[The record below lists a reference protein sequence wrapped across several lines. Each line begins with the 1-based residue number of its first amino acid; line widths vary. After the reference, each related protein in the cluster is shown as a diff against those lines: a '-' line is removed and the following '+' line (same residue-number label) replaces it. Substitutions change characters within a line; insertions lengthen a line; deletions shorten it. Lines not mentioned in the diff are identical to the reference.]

1 MYTFFNQATTV
12 LACSLPSI
20 HHIISVSEQIMTRKA
35 EVGIARTHKHRPE
48 CLELV
53 CAQNTLNVVAYQIGL
68 KVFVDIGVDYWGNY
82 IIENHC
88 GCDITFP
95 VKQSH

>member
-12 LACSLPSI
+12 LASCSI

-35 EVGIARTHKHRPE
+35 EVGIARTHKHRPA
-48 CLELV
+48 CLVLV

-68 KVFVDIGVDYWGNY
+68 KVFVDIGVED
-82 IIENHC
+82 C
-88 GCDITFP
+88 GLLGEFYY
-95 VKQSH
+95 

>member
-1 MYTFFNQATTV
+1 
-12 LACSLPSI
+12 
-20 HHIISVSEQIMTRKA
+20 MTRKA

-68 KVFVDIGVDYWGNY
+68 KVFVDIGVED
-82 IIENHC
+82 C
-88 GCDITFP
+88 GLLGEFYY
-95 VKQSH
+95 

>member
-1 MYTFFNQATTV
+1 
-12 LACSLPSI
+12 
-20 HHIISVSEQIMTRKA
+20 MTRKA

-68 KVFVDIGVDYWGNY
+68 KVFVDIGVEDWGVTGG
-82 IIENHC
+82 ILL
-88 GCDITFP
+88 
-95 VKQSH
+95 